1 VSERDAHR
9 DDRRGGYDRYDRRDV
24 PARDENGSKRQR
36 VDQVASGERAAA
48 RVEPPPREETAA
60 EKLARLKAKA
70 AARQGGI
77 GLSGGRIGGDYTGS
91 GNTSQPAKGIA
102 RYQQLM
108 RDNRR

>member
-1 VSERDAHR
+1 MSERDAHR
-9 DDRRGGYDRYDRRDV
+9 DDRRGGYDRYDRRDF
-24 PARDENGSKRQR
+24 PARDENDAKRQR
-36 VDQVASGERAAA
+36 IDQALPSERGAPRA
-48 RVEPPPREETAA
+48 EPPPREETAA

-70 AARQGGI
+70 AARQGGV

-108 RDNRR
+108 RDSRR